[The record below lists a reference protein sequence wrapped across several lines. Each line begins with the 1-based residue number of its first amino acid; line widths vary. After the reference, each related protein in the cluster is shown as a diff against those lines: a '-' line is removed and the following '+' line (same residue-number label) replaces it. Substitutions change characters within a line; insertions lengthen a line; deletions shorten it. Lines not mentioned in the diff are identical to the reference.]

1 MKSKAP
7 LPLMEQIV
15 MLLVF
20 SLAAAVCV
28 QAFVLADRVSRR
40 NTALDQAVLRTETV
54 AETYKSCA
62 GDTVLAAEKLGGQ
75 AENGVLV
82 TGWDADWQPAGSSGS
97 PAYLVTVTPGD
108 SDSPLLGKATVSA
121 SVSGSGE
128 MLFSIEIA
136 WQEAKGSA

>member
-40 NTALDQAVLRTETV
+40 NAAIDQAALRAETV
-54 AETYKSCA
+54 AETYKSCG
-62 GDTVLAAEKLGGQ
+62 GDAVLAAEKLGGHT
-75 AENGVLV
+75 ESGVLV
-82 TGWDADWQPAGSSGS
+82 TGWNADWQPAGSSGIA
-97 PAYLVTVTPGD
+97 AYLVTVTPSD
-108 SDSPLLGKATVSA
+108 SGSPLLGKATVSA
-121 SVSGSGE
+121 SASGGE
-128 MLFSIEIA
+128 TLFSIEIA